1 MNKQNVANPYNAI
14 LFSLKH
20 EGNSHSSF
28 HKLQRGWLSKALHE
42 VKCQLLSDEY
52 CMILLKWETG
62 VTHFSK
68 VHIMPLCFYGRPAL
82 VCILANQKK
91 SLSWKKWNQ
100 HSPFFC
106 NSHCR
111 GRTQWAVR
119 GPPPTCF
126 PGSTLGISASSRQSC
141 GLCVWASVLSL
152 HLFCASLSKMGAG
165 VTASSLYTILASD
178 RFRRNALLSDIR
190 GNLYLG
196 LAQLTETESRMVST
210 QGWGRRG
217 GEILLNWDKVLVL
230 QNGKSSGGGRWRCC
244 AW

>member
-28 HKLQRGWLSKALHE
+28 HKLQRGWLSKTLHE

-68 VHIMPLCFYGRPAL
+68 AHIMPLCFYGRPAL

-111 GRTQWAVR
+111 GRTQGAVR

-126 PGSTLGISASSRQSC
+126 PGAHPASRHPAARAAGCVSERLCFLSICFVHPLARWVLGSLRLRFTPFWLLT
-141 GLCVWASVLSL
+141 GFVGMLCFQTS
-152 HLFCASLSKMGAG
+152 G
-165 VTASSLYTILASD
+165 
-178 RFRRNALLSDIR
+178 
-190 GNLYLG
+190 
-196 LAQLTETESRMVST
+196 ETCT
-210 QGWGRRG
+210 
-217 GEILLNWDKVLVL
+217 
-230 QNGKSSGGGRWRCC
+230 
-244 AW
+244 